1 LFGPAKTYYYNG
13 KEFRVVMIKG
23 KVAIVTGASSGIGYA
38 TAMALSKAGARVA
51 AGARRTDKLESLKN
65 DIEKSGGEVFIQKL
79 DVTKKVDCDSFVDAV
94 AKKWGTV
101 DILVNNAGLMP
112 LSFFKSF
119 KVDEWDQ
126 MIDVNIKG
134 VLYCTAAAI
143 PHMLSKKS
151 GHIVNISSVAGR
163 IVFPAGSVYCATKH
177 AVTALSEGLRQ
188 EFSQRANI
196 RVTCIEPGVVLT
208 ELTNTITDKGL
219 EKFVEATK
227 QMEALHAGDIANAIL
242 FAVDSPAHM
251 NVNEILVR
259 PTSQE
264 R

>member
-1 LFGPAKTYYYNG
+1 
-13 KEFRVVMIKG
+13 MIKG

-38 TAMALSKAGARVA
+38 TCLALSKAGARVA
-51 AGARRTDKLESLKN
+51 AGARRTDRLESLEKEIAKN
-65 DIEKSGGEVFIQKL
+65 GGEILIQEL
-79 DVTKKVDCDSFVDAV
+79 DVTKKAECDSFVDAA
-94 AKKWGTV
+94 AKKWGMV

-112 LSFFKSF
+112 LSFFKSL
-119 KVDEWDQ
+119 KVDEWDR

-143 PHMLSKKS
+143 PHMLAKKS

-163 IVFPAGSVYCATKH
+163 VVFPAGSVYCATKH

-188 EFSQRANI
+188 EFSTRSNI
-196 RVTCIEPGVVLT
+196 RVTCIEPGVVAT
-208 ELTNTITDKGL
+208 ELTNTITDKSL

-227 QMEALHAGDIANAIL
+227 QMEALYAEDIANAIL
-242 FAVDSPAHM
+242 FAIESPSHM

-259 PTSQE
+259 PTTQE